1 MDINENI
8 TINLQYSDGYIHLLD
23 ELSNEMRYE
32 IIGATESE
40 GVGFSNGLF
49 DKTSKTKQP
58 LINNSRIYKRIF
70 IKKI

>member
-1 MDINENI
+1 
-8 TINLQYSDGYIHLLD
+8 
-23 ELSNEMRYE
+23 MRYE